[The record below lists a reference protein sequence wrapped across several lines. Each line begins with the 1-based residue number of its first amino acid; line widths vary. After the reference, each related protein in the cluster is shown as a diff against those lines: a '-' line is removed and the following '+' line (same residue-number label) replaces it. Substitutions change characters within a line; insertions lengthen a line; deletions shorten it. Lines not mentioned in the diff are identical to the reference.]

1 MFNLEDLLT
10 PLSDSEPCGPD
21 LEYDASFGEM
31 ERAAQEKAEQV
42 FGDTVVEAEP
52 ADWREVRKHVD
63 DLLSRTKDMRVAVYL
78 IRCLV
83 HSDGLTGIENG
94 LALLR
99 GYVEGFWPEVHPMLD
114 PEDDDDPT
122 FRVNTLAIL
131 CDQAGFLK
139 DLQECPLVSSRVV
152 GQFGLKEISE
162 AEDQKKSE
170 TDSEPVSNTDDDWG
184 SNESSEESPKS
195 SGPTRE
201 VINAAFT
208 DIETETL
215 LETAEAVRLS
225 ADHVAAIESVVTAQV
240 GAYRAVS
247 LKPLHD
253 LYVQM
258 LEILQMQM
266 ERLGVYQDEPTDS
279 EDGEQ
284 SADGND
290 EGEQALQG
298 GASQEI
304 RLTGKLVTRDDAI
317 KALDRVCE
325 YFERNEPSSPLPLLI
340 RRAQRLA
347 SKSFLDIIRDL
358 APEAVSQ
365 AEAWGGGAGP
375 ILERSESTYPSDS
388 SRDDDDDDDDD
399 DDNEDDDT
407 W

>member
-1 MFNLEDLLT
+1 MLNLDDLLT

-78 IRCLV
+78 LRCLV

-99 GYVEGFWPEVHPMLD
+99 GYLEEFWPEVHPVLD
-114 PEDDDDPT
+114 EEDDNDPT
-122 FRVNTLAIL
+122 FRVNTLTTL
-131 CDQAGFLK
+131 CDQEGFIR
-139 DLQECPLVSSRVV
+139 DLQACAIVSSRAM
-152 GQFGLKEISE
+152 GQFGLRDILE
-162 AEDQKKSE
+162 AQERKV
-170 TDSEPVSNTDDDWG
+170 SEPAAEPVAPSKDQWG
-184 SNESSEESPKS
+184 GDEPSGQESTKP
-195 SGPTRE
+195 SGPTPE

-208 DIETETL
+208 DMGPEPL
-215 LETAEAVRLS
+215 VATAESVRLS
-225 ADHVAAIESVVTAQV
+225 AEHVAVIETKVTTEV
-240 GAYRAVS
+240 GAHRAVS
-247 LKPLHD
+247 LKPLEQ
-253 LYVQM
+253 VFKQM
-258 LEILQMQM
+258 SEILQEQM
-266 ERLGVYQDEPTDS
+266 ERLGVYQEDPNDF
-279 EDGEQ
+279 EDG
-284 SADGND
+284 DHDD
-290 EGEQALQG
+290 EGEPAEQG
-298 GASQEI
+298 SASEQV
-304 RLTGKLVTRDDAI
+304 RLAGKLVTREDAI
-317 KALDRVCE
+317 KALDRVCD

-375 ILERSESTYPSDS
+375 ILESSESEEHQQTTS
-388 SRDDDDDDDDD
+388 SEKTV
-399 DDNEDDDT
+399 DNS